1 MAINDITLAG
11 GMRGNLVNLQ
21 LISAL
26 QSRTTERLATGKR
39 VNTAV
44 DDPAAYFAAAAHR
57 SRAGDLAARKDA
69 MGEAIQAVKA
79 ASQGI
84 DAIVKLIEQAKGLTA
99 AARSASGDDLTTLAE
114 QFDSLMSQVDKLA
127 ADSGYKGTNFL
138 DGEAVTLVVDFSEVA
153 DSNLT
158 ITGFDASSSGLAI
171 NGAVATNNS
180 WAAAADITASAA
192 ELDGALTSLRTSG
205 KTLASSSGVVT
216 TRQEFTTNLINT
228 LTVGADALT
237 AADTNEEGAN
247 MLALQTRQQLGVVA
261 LQLSNQAQQSILR
274 LF

>member
-11 GMRGNLVNLQ
+11 GMRTNLVNLQ

-26 QSRTTERLATGKR
+26 QARTTQRLSTGKR

-44 DDPAAYFAAAAHR
+44 DDPAAYFAAASHR

-69 MGEAIQAVKA
+69 MGEAIQAVQA

-84 DAIVKLIEQAKGLTA
+84 DAITKLIEQAKGLTA
-99 AARSASGDDLTTLAE
+99 AARSANATDRATLAT
-114 QFDSLMSQVDKLA
+114 QFNELMTQVDNLA
-127 ADSGYKGTNFL
+127 NDASYKGTNFL
-138 DGEAVTLVVDFSEVA
+138 ASGTLTVNFNEDGSSAMTV
-153 DSNLT
+153 
-158 ITGFDASSSGLAI
+158 TGFDASSTGLA
-171 NGAVATNNS
+171 VAAPIGS
-180 WAAAADITASAA
+180 WVVDANITTSAT
-192 ELDGALTSLRTSG
+192 ELDAALNTLRANG
-205 KTLASSSGVVT
+205 KTLSSNSGVIT

-228 LTVGADALT
+228 LTTGADNLT

-261 LQLSNQAQQSILR
+261 LQLSNQAQQSIMR
-274 LF
+274 LFG

>member
-99 AARSASGDDLTTLAE
+99 AARSASVDDSATLAA
-114 QFDSLMSQVDKLA
+114 QFDELMGQVDQLA
-127 ADSGYKGTNFL
+127 GDSGYKGTNFL
-138 DGEAVTLVVDFSEVA
+138 DGSELVVDFNEDAS
-153 DSNLT
+153 SSLT
-158 ITGFDASSSGLAI
+158 ITGFDASSG
-171 NGAVATNNS
+171 GAVGTGLGIEAAAND
-180 WAAAADITASAA
+180 WAAAGDVDVAVGQ
-192 ELDGALTSLRTSG
+192 LDTALTTLRTQG

-216 TRQEFTTNLINT
+216 TRQEFTTNIINT
-228 LTVGADALT
+228 LTTGADALT

>member
-84 DAIVKLIEQAKGLTA
+84 DAITKLIEQAKGLTA
-99 AARSASGDDLTTLAE
+99 AARSASTADSATLST
-114 QFDSLMSQVDKLA
+114 QFDELMTQVDELA
-127 ADSGYKGTNFL
+127 GDAGYKGTNFL
-138 DGEAVTLVVDFSEVA
+138 DSSDLVVDFNEDAS
-153 DSNLT
+153 SSLT
-158 ITGFDASSSGLAI
+158 ITGFDASSSGL
-171 NGAVATNNS
+171 GVAVAANS
-180 WAAAADITASAA
+180 WATAGDVDAAVAD
-192 ELDGALTSLRTSG
+192 LDEALSTLRTNG

-228 LTVGADALT
+228 LTTGADALT

>member
-84 DAIVKLIEQAKGLTA
+84 DALVKLIEQAKGLTA
-99 AARSASGDDLTTLAE
+99 AARSASTADAVTLAA
-114 QFDSLMSQVDKLA
+114 QFDELMTQVDELA
-127 ADSGYKGTNFL
+127 GDAGYKGTNFL
-138 DGEAVTLVVDFSEVA
+138 DSADLVVDFNEDAS
-153 DSNLT
+153 SSLT
-158 ITGFDASSSGLAI
+158 ITGFDASASGL
-171 NGAVATNNS
+171 GVAVAANG
-180 WAAAADITASAA
+180 WAASGDVDAAVADLDAA
-192 ELDGALTSLRTSG
+192 LSTLRTSG

-228 LTVGADALT
+228 LTTGADALT

>member
-1 MAINDITLAG
+1 MAINDITLGG

-57 SRAGDLAARKDA
+57 SRAGDLAARKDS
-69 MGEAIQAVKA
+69 MGEALQAVKA

-84 DAIVKLIEQAKGLTA
+84 DAIVKLVEQAKGLTA
-99 AARSASGDDLTTLAE
+99 AARSASTADAATLAT
-114 QFDSLMSQVDKLA
+114 QFTELMVQVDELA
-127 ADSGYKGTNFL
+127 GDAGYKGTNFL
-138 DGEAVTLVVDFSEVA
+138 ADSDLVVDFNEDAS
-153 DSNLT
+153 SSLT
-158 ITGFDASSSGLAI
+158 ITGFSATSAGSSSWATATDVDA
-171 NGAVATNNS
+171 AVTDLD
-180 WAAAADITASAA
+180 AALNT
-192 ELDGALTSLRTSG
+192 LRTNG

-228 LTVGADALT
+228 LTTGADALT

>member
-44 DDPAAYFAAAAHR
+44 DDPAAYFAAASHR
-57 SRAGDLAARKDA
+57 SRAADLASRKDA

-79 ASQGI
+79 ASSGI
-84 DAIVKLIEQAKGLTA
+84 DAITKLIEQAKGLTA
-99 AARSASGDDLTTLAE
+99 AARSASTADRVSLAA
-114 QFDSLMSQVDKLA
+114 QFDELMTQVDNLA
-127 ADSGYKGTNFL
+127 SDAGYKGTNFL
-138 DGEAVTLVVDFSEVA
+138 DSGSLTVDFNEGGTSA
-153 DSNLT
+153 LT
-158 ITGFDASSSGLAI
+158 ITGFDASSSGLSI
-171 NGAVATNNS
+171 
-180 WAAAADITASAA
+180 AAAAGNWATDANVNAA
-192 ELDGALTSLRTSG
+192 VSDLDAALNTLRTNG
-205 KTLASSSGVVT
+205 KTLSSNSGVIT

-228 LTVGADALT
+228 LTTGADELT

>member
-69 MGEAIQAVKA
+69 MGEAIQSVKA

-99 AARSASGDDLTTLAE
+99 AARSTTDSTDLGDLEA

-138 DGEAVTLVVDFSEVA
+138 DGGELVVEFSEVT

-158 ITGFDASSSGLAI
+158 ITGFDASTASTGLNIGVADFSTSG
-171 NGAVATNNS
+171 G
-180 WAAAADITASAA
+180 ITASVTSLDAA
-192 ELDGALTSLRTSG
+192 LGALRTQG

-216 TRQEFTTNLINT
+216 TRQEFTTNIINT